1 MAAGAKLGDAIR
13 VVRDDERG
21 RILTFDSATFVP
33 GHYGEESAAKDVV
46 VAASYAGVLCARMI
60 ARSRPRGAIG
70 LDCAIGK
77 DGAGIAG
84 LWFYEALDIP
94 AAAADVRTAEMGN
107 GTDLYE
113 NGIVNRVNE
122 LAEGLGVKPGM
133 TVAAAAALLYELGG
147 RDATDRFADKERRE
161 VIHTSADGRSIV
173 CTDSIAFA
181 REEDRGR
188 NVLCTAG
195 HTGRS
200 VVGYIVDSAPW
211 GFICSDGGIGKNDS
225 GITALE
231 PAAEAGIAGASVD
244 ALTARMGDGHSTYF
258 DGVISAV
265 NHLAATKGVR
275 VGMPATEAARLLLD

>member
-13 VVRDDERG
+13 VVRDDKRG

-33 GHYGEESAAKDVV
+33 GHYGDEIASKDVV

-60 ARSRPRGAIG
+60 ARSTPRGAIG

-77 DGAGIAG
+77 DGAGVAG

-113 NGIVNRVNE
+113 NGIVSRVNE

-133 TVAAAAALLYELGG
+133 TVAAAAALLHELGG
-147 RDATDRFADKERRE
+147 QDATDRFADKERRE
-161 VIHTSADGRSIV
+161 VIHTNAQGRSIV

-200 VVGYIVDSAPW
+200 VVGYIIDAAPW

-265 NHLAATKGVR
+265 NRLAADKGVK
-275 VGMPATEAARLLLD
+275 VGMPATEAARLLLA